1 MTTLSRQRTAHALRH
16 FNICGSL
23 WAIYGPNATAAGAIF
38 SGLALHMGLTEAQ
51 IAFLVSLSS
60 LAGAWQLFSFYV
72 TRGVRSKARFMMVFG
87 ALEITFASAVVLVY
101 YLAPAWRFPVTA
113 VLLIGA
119 YVLGNT
125 NSPLFANWFSNV
137 LPEDTRASFLGR
149 RWFIITLVSMVYLYA
164 ASRWLDFMGKTHEA
178 FMTVFFV
185 GWVTG
190 IMGYGMLMLTP
201 HPELAQGER
210 RGFARSLLAP
220 FRNGAFVRLAVC
232 QFTRTMSYMVAG
244 AFYGVYMIKYLAL
257 SYSQIAIY
265 TNITLF
271 MMVVG
276 YLAVGNLAQ
285 RYGSK
290 PILQLL
296 IVPAL
301 AVPAIFALT
310 TGDNYRLLLPIASF
324 INGLCIAG
332 LDIAVSTLLYK
343 TLPGGEENSVYFA
356 NWNSIISAAA
366 AFGPFVGGLLKTYLP
381 ATIAV
386 GGVEFTNLRVIF
398 ALAAAASLVPLVL
411 SAFLQEGKA
420 ISPMYV
426 LGQFRGNLLSLAYN
440 YGLFTVARSHE
451 LRAEALLRLGRTRS
465 PLAVDRLLRGLN
477 DVSHEVR
484 AKAARALGEGRFAEA
499 VEPLTRELQ
508 DKESDI
514 RSEAAEALGKIGAAP
529 APLLEA
535 LRDDDNRVRV
545 SAAVALGELHTPEA
559 QEALLEAMRG
569 EFDRN
574 LFPTLVDAASRDGDL
589 RLLLPALEGL
599 TRLHA
604 PIVRL
609 QVINGVCRVLG
620 EKNHYY
626 RLATADELTQGRMR
640 EKMMERIH
648 RLLAHSRYG
657 DPEQRR
663 TLADLGGRLETAL
676 DRDDLDAF
684 AGLALEVAEI
694 VRQLDLDRP
703 IPHHAALAIQHYLA
717 HIADDTPPDE
727 VVVFLVTLLTA
738 LARGLAESAPARA

>member
-1 MTTLSRQRTAHALRH
+1 MTTLSRQKTAHALRH

-38 SGLALHMGLTEAQ
+38 AGLALNMGLSEAQ

-72 TRGVRSKARFMMVFG
+72 TRGVRHPARFMMVFG
-87 ALEITFASAVVLVY
+87 TLEITFASAVVLVY
-101 YLAPAWRFPVTA
+101 YLAPGWRFPVTA

-119 YVLGNT
+119 YILGNT

-149 RWFIITLVSMVYLYA
+149 RWFIITSVSMVYLYA

-178 FMTVFFV
+178 FMTIFFV

-190 IMGYGMLMLTP
+190 ILGYAILMITP
-201 HPELAQGER
+201 HPDLAEAER
-210 RGFARSLLAP
+210 HGFARSLLAP
-220 FRNGAFVRLAVC
+220 FRNRAFVRLAVY
-232 QFTRTMSYMVAG
+232 QFARTTAYMVAG
-244 AFYGVYMIKYLAL
+244 AFYGVYMIKYLEL

-290 PILQLL
+290 PILQIL

-301 AVPAIFALT
+301 AVPALFALT
-310 TGDNYRLLLPIASF
+310 TPDNYRVLLTVASF

-332 LDIAVSTLLYK
+332 LDISVSTLLYK

-356 NWNSIISAAA
+356 SWNSCISAAA
-366 AFGPFVGGLLKTYLP
+366 ALGPVIGGLLKTYLP
-381 ATIAV
+381 ATMV
-386 GGVEFTNLRVIF
+386 LGGMQFTNLRVIF
-398 ALAAAASLVPLVL
+398 VLAAAASLVPLVL
-411 SAFLQEGKA
+411 AAFLQEGKA

-465 PLAVDRLLRGLN
+465 PLAVDRLLRGLD

-484 AKAARALGEGRFAEA
+484 AKAARALGEGRFEEG

-529 APLLEA
+529 ALLLEA
-535 LRDDDNRVRV
+535 LEDDDTRVRV
-545 SAAVALGELHTPEA
+545 SAAMALSELHTPEA
-559 QEALLEAMRG
+559 QEALLQALRG

-574 LFPTLVDAASRDGDL
+574 LFPTLVDAASRDGDV

-609 QVINGVCRVLG
+609 QVINGICRVLG

-626 RLATADELTQGRMR
+626 RLATADELTQGHMR
-640 EKMMERIH
+640 EKMMERIR
-648 RLLAHSRYG
+648 RLLEHPRYG
-657 DPEQRR
+657 DGEQQ
-663 TLADLGGRLETAL
+663 GRLAALGSQLEVAL
-676 DRDDLDAF
+676 DNDDLDAF
-684 AGLALEVAEI
+684 AELCLGVAEI
-694 VRQLDLDRP
+694 ARQLELDRP
-703 IPHHAALAIQHYLA
+703 IPHHAAVAILHYLA

-727 VVVFLVTLLTA
+727 VIVFLVTCLTA
-738 LARGLAESAPARA
+738 LARGLAEPTPARA